1 MNDLVGKT
9 AVVTGGA
16 GGIGGAVAATLA
28 RAGATVTATGF
39 AQGELDLRA
48 ADEAFEAV
56 TLAVL
61 DVRDPAAV
69 EAFSAR
75 FDRLDIL
82 VNCAGVTARGPDA
95 FEEEGFAHVLDVN
108 LNGTMRTCRA
118 FLPQLAASGG
128 AIVNIA
134 SMMSYFGSGTA
145 PGYAASKGGVAQLTK
160 SLAIAWALQGV
171 RVNAVAPGWIVTPLT
186 EAQIDPALRERV
198 IQRTPMRQWGQPQ
211 HIADAV
217 VFLCSPQAAFITG
230 AILPVDGGYSAG

>member
-1 MNDLVGKT
+1 VTQLIGKT

-16 GGIGGAVAATLA
+16 GGIGGAVAASLA
-28 RAGATVTATGF
+28 AAGAHVTATGF
-39 AQGELDLRA
+39 AQAELDLRSDDPSFKDVA
-48 ADEAFEAV
+48 LE
-56 TLAVL
+56 LL
-61 DVRDPAAV
+61 DVRDTDQVDAMA
-69 EAFSAR
+69 AR
-75 FDRLDIL
+75 FSRLDIL
-82 VNCAGVTARGPDA
+82 VNCAGTTARGPDA
-95 FEEEGFAHVLDVN
+95 LEDEAFQRVLDVN
-108 LNGTMRTCRA
+108 LTGAMRTCRA
-118 FLPQLAASGG
+118 FLPQLEAAGG

-160 SLAIAWALQGV
+160 SLAIAWAERGV

-198 IQRTPMRQWGQPQ
+198 IQRTPMRRWGEPR

-230 AILPVDGGYSAG
+230 TILDVDGGYSIA